1 MSLTRVES
9 NPRISM
15 TNISTNPGNN
25 ILLEEEESQE
35 QEDPQKNDPEEIR
48 LADDHSDSDAVGFSV
63 NN

>member
-15 TNISTNPGNN
+15 TNISANPGND
-25 ILLEEEESQE
+25 ILLEESQE

-48 LADDHSDSDAVGFSV
+48 LADDHSDSDAAVRFSV